1 MSIQTQWLE
10 QFTGLAV
17 ADGTALPGGTM
28 EGDAAAYEQRR
39 KRQQV
44 MLAGVREQLLAFK
57 RGFQEAMA
65 QKIKKGK
72 LKGQRLLKED
82 GTQLEEIEAV
92 ELSVAD
98 LAVDD
103 ESKNRIAQGAQ
114 LVTKLSIQLE
124 EATIEV
130 DGKTTPLFT
139 QAELQAEFWTPLMRE
154 RILPETYIPDKYS
167 ETQRM
172 IDESNKAY
180 LAQVEQRKADGQL
193 TPKMDRARM
202 LMDSAV
208 DVVNMTGTLLG
219 GFAPG
224 TQEFKIAQEVLNTT
238 AVVLQQGAQVYDSVK
253 ARKYA
258 DAASTA
264 LEAMGGIVVASLSI
278 GRSSD
283 SDKTLA
289 KAVGNCFT
297 AGSVAIKA
305 GAAFAQGIDG
315 AEEGLNQFGAVL
327 QNALLAAAA
336 LTTDEK
342 AKEALRITAATAPAA
357 FRQAALGLNI
367 RQKIYDEDYAGIVQ
381 SLNKSAMNIL
391 VAVQKTQAEVAK
403 RGLGKEAAAE
413 VDKKFQEEANR
424 IQSFSDTGA
433 GALEMTVKM
442 AIAAKRG
449 EYIAGLNTLIDDI
462 GGQLSSVLQM
472 SGIDKAQ
479 ADTIGQFYVA
489 ASSAPKMLACLTG
502 KEFDVPGAMNHLS
515 AGIMVAFKQ
524 ADPGGGTLGKAG
536 FGVAMALR
544 GLSVG
549 GKAVTKYNQKP
560 VTPGQYGEAVEL
572 LITELKTGTKDVF
585 DFTGLGDKEKDT
597 PSDVDTAWKE
607 GEIEED
613 DEEEDEEKEPT
624 LTESTEAMLDKLN
637 EKAKALADGKET
649 AQDPKK
655 ALAELR
661 RAAAMAKKKGKVA
674 ANLDKACKK
683 LEAEQKEEAQQNA
696 REEADE
702 LLSEA
707 NADLQELSDAQK
719 FGAEASGIDKMIAKL
734 LRDRMV
740 LNLALQISQGGAAFL
755 AKFVPALGAVAAGIK
770 LAAQL
775 HAAGLR
781 AQQVYRWV
789 QNQDDLEAAQ
799 SALSSSAANFVR
811 NQGEQL
817 AHYAAQATFAAA
829 QLAAEITKLSGVA
842 APVGLG
848 LQAAAETGAKLE
860 EIIRRHARAEDLEAA
875 WKITVKA
882 LRNPANRKLGLQARR
897 LNPSLAKYSIA
908 WGAVVAKDPLAR
920 NAMKACDLNEASLND
935 EASNVDKVVQY
946 LETFYNEDLQLYR
959 ELDETPAWV
968 GEDLE
973 LTLSGWTRLKRQSV
987 TDGKLQTIETGKIDG
1002 LLARVDKL
1010 PEESPWAAA
1019 DTAVSDYLKKLAK
1032 AKSETLPGATVV
1044 SPDNKPALA
1053 ALAEVEADLNARAR
1067 LFEQLANVFGTYVPQ
1082 AQPEAKPETR
1092 DASVKAMN
1100 RAVKTLVKQAQTAQ
1114 KAAET
1119 DKQRVTTQVQALS

>member
-1 MSIQTQWLE
+1 MSKQTQWLE

-17 ADGTALPGGTM
+17 ADGTALPGNTM

-39 KRQQV
+39 KRQQI
-44 MLAGVREQLLAFK
+44 MLAGVREQLQGFK

-72 LKGQRLLKED
+72 LKGQQLLKEN
-82 GTQLEEIEAV
+82 GTQLDEIEAMD
-92 ELSVAD
+92 LSVAD
-98 LAVDD
+98 LGIDD
-103 ESKNRIAQGAQ
+103 DAKNRIAQGSQ
-114 LVTKLSIQLE
+114 LVTKLSLQLE
-124 EATIEV
+124 EATIDI
-130 DGKTTPLFT
+130 DGKATPLFT
-139 QAELQAEFWTPLMRE
+139 EAELQAEFWTPLMRE
-154 RILPETYIPDKYS
+154 RILPETYIPAKYS

-172 IDESNKAY
+172 IDESNEAY

-208 DVVNMTGTLLG
+208 DVIDMTGTLLG

-224 TQEFKIAQEVLNTT
+224 TQEFKIAQEVLKTT
-238 AVVLQQGAQVYDSVK
+238 AVVIQQGAQVYDSVK

-264 LEAMGGIVVASLSI
+264 LEAMGTIVVSSLSI

-297 AGSVAIKA
+297 AGSVAVKA

-403 RGLGKEAAAE
+403 RGLDKEAAAE
-413 VDKKFQEEANR
+413 IDKKFQAEANR

-462 GGQLSSVLQM
+462 GGQLSGVLQM

-524 ADPGGGTLGKAG
+524 ADPDGGTLGKAG

-549 GKAVTKYNQKP
+549 GKAVTKYNQSP
-560 VTPGQYGEAVEL
+560 ATPGQYGEAVEL
-572 LITELKTGTKDVF
+572 LITELKTGTKSVF
-585 DFTGLGDKEKDT
+585 DFTGLGDEEKDK
-597 PSDVDTAWKE
+597 PSEVDTAWKE
-607 GEIEED
+607 GEIEE

-624 LTESTEAMLDKLN
+624 LTESTEAMLDQLN

-649 AQDPKK
+649 AQDPKE

-683 LEAEQKEEAQQNA
+683 LEDDQKKEAQQNA

-860 EIIRRHARAEDLEAA
+860 EIIRRHARAEDLESA

-897 LNPSLAKYSIA
+897 VNPSLAKYSIA

-920 NAMKACDLNEASLND
+920 NAMKACA
-935 EASNVDKVVQY
+935 
-946 LETFYNEDLQLYR
+946 
-959 ELDETPAWV
+959 
-968 GEDLE
+968 
-973 LTLSGWTRLKRQSV
+973 
-987 TDGKLQTIETGKIDG
+987 
-1002 LLARVDKL
+1002 
-1010 PEESPWAAA
+1010 
-1019 DTAVSDYLKKLAK
+1019 
-1032 AKSETLPGATVV
+1032 
-1044 SPDNKPALA
+1044 
-1053 ALAEVEADLNARAR
+1053 EADNVSCDNLPAFDWGRQQFLQGARR
-1067 LFEQLANVFGTYVPQ
+1067 SFLQEGNP
-1082 AQPEAKPETR
+1082 
-1092 DASVKAMN
+1092 
-1100 RAVKTLVKQAQTAQ
+1100 
-1114 KAAET
+1114 
-1119 DKQRVTTQVQALS
+1119 